1 MTDITITDTKEV
13 WVVYT
18 NSDLTEGRGHQYP
31 IHVCGSASTAARMAT
46 RKGVQGSDAN
56 VSKEIAVRFR
66 EPIIQPGLTRTEAE
80 ETRARYLRI
89 NPGARVT
96 IDSQP
101 DNPQLKTLIAHLPV
115 LPIRQVLAPGF
126 IGYRG
131 WRA

>member
-1 MTDITITDTKEV
+1 M
-13 WVVYT
+13 
-18 NSDLTEGRGHQYP
+18 
-31 IHVCGSASTAARMAT
+31 
-46 RKGVQGSDAN
+46 
-56 VSKEIAVRFR
+56 RFR
-66 EPIIQPGLTRTEAE
+66 EPIIQQGLTRTEAE

-115 LPIRQVLAPGF
+115 LPFRQVMEPGF

-131 WRA
+131 WRI

>member
-1 MTDITITDTKEV
+1 M
-13 WVVYT
+13 
-18 NSDLTEGRGHQYP
+18 
-31 IHVCGSASTAARMAT
+31 
-46 RKGVQGSDAN
+46 
-56 VSKEIAVRFR
+56 RFR
-66 EPIIQPGLTRTEAE
+66 EPIIQQGLTRTEAE

-115 LPIRQVLAPGF
+115 LPFRRVMEPGF

-131 WRA
+131 WRC

>member
-1 MTDITITDTKEV
+1 MR
-13 WVVYT
+13 Y
-18 NSDLTEGRGHQYP
+18 
-31 IHVCGSASTAARMAT
+31 
-46 RKGVQGSDAN
+46 
-56 VSKEIAVRFR
+56 R
-66 EPIIQPGLTRTEAE
+66 EPIIQPGLTKEEA
-80 ETRARYLRI
+80 TDARDRYLRI

-115 LPIRQVLAPGF
+115 LPLRQVLAPGF

>member
-1 MTDITITDTKEV
+1 M
-13 WVVYT
+13 
-18 NSDLTEGRGHQYP
+18 
-31 IHVCGSASTAARMAT
+31 
-46 RKGVQGSDAN
+46 
-56 VSKEIAVRFR
+56 RFR
-66 EPIIQPGLTRTEAE
+66 EPIIQQGLTLIEAE

-115 LPIRQVLAPGF
+115 QPLRLVLAKGF

-131 WRA
+131 WRC

>member
-1 MTDITITDTKEV
+1 M
-13 WVVYT
+13 
-18 NSDLTEGRGHQYP
+18 
-31 IHVCGSASTAARMAT
+31 
-46 RKGVQGSDAN
+46 
-56 VSKEIAVRFR
+56 RFR
-66 EPIIQPGLTRTEAE
+66 KPIIQPGLTRTEAE
-80 ETRARYLRI
+80 ETRARYIRI

-115 LPIRQVLAPGF
+115 LPLRQVLAPGF

>member
-1 MTDITITDTKEV
+1 M
-13 WVVYT
+13 
-18 NSDLTEGRGHQYP
+18 
-31 IHVCGSASTAARMAT
+31 
-46 RKGVQGSDAN
+46 
-56 VSKEIAVRFR
+56 RFR
-66 EPIIQPGLTRTEAE
+66 EPIIQTGLTLEEAVNVRE
-80 ETRARYLRI
+80 RYLLI

-115 LPIRQVLAPGF
+115 LPFRQVMDPGF

>member
-1 MTDITITDTKEV
+1 MR
-13 WVVYT
+13 Y
-18 NSDLTEGRGHQYP
+18 R
-31 IHVCGSASTAARMAT
+31 A
-46 RKGVQGSDAN
+46 
-56 VSKEIAVRFR
+56 
-66 EPIIQPGLTRTEAE
+66 PIIQQGLTRTEAE

-101 DNPQLKTLIAHLPV
+101 DNPRLKTLIAHLPV
-115 LPIRQVLAPGF
+115 LPFRQVMDPGF

>member
-1 MTDITITDTKEV
+1 M
-13 WVVYT
+13 
-18 NSDLTEGRGHQYP
+18 
-31 IHVCGSASTAARMAT
+31 
-46 RKGVQGSDAN
+46 
-56 VSKEIAVRFR
+56 RFR
-66 EPIIQPGLTRTEAE
+66 KPIIQPGLTKEEA
-80 ETRARYLRI
+80 TYARDRYLRI

>member
-1 MTDITITDTKEV
+1 M
-13 WVVYT
+13 
-18 NSDLTEGRGHQYP
+18 
-31 IHVCGSASTAARMAT
+31 
-46 RKGVQGSDAN
+46 
-56 VSKEIAVRFR
+56 R
-66 EPIIQPGLTRTEAE
+66 E
-80 ETRARYLRI
+80 RYLLI

-115 LPIRQVLAPGF
+115 LPLRQVLAPGF

>member
-1 MTDITITDTKEV
+1 M
-13 WVVYT
+13 
-18 NSDLTEGRGHQYP
+18 
-31 IHVCGSASTAARMAT
+31 
-46 RKGVQGSDAN
+46 
-56 VSKEIAVRFR
+56 RFR

-115 LPIRQVLAPGF
+115 RPFRQVMDPGC

>member
-1 MTDITITDTKEV
+1 M
-13 WVVYT
+13 
-18 NSDLTEGRGHQYP
+18 
-31 IHVCGSASTAARMAT
+31 
-46 RKGVQGSDAN
+46 
-56 VSKEIAVRFR
+56 RFR

-89 NPGARVT
+89 NPGALVT

-115 LPIRQVLAPGF
+115 LPFRRVRDPGF

-131 WRA
+131 WRC

>member
-1 MTDITITDTKEV
+1 M
-13 WVVYT
+13 
-18 NSDLTEGRGHQYP
+18 
-31 IHVCGSASTAARMAT
+31 
-46 RKGVQGSDAN
+46 
-56 VSKEIAVRFR
+56 RFR
-66 EPIIQPGLTRTEAE
+66 APIIQQGLTRTEAE

-115 LPIRQVLAPGF
+115 LPFGKVCEPGF
-126 IGYRG
+126 MGYRG

>member
-1 MTDITITDTKEV
+1 M
-13 WVVYT
+13 
-18 NSDLTEGRGHQYP
+18 
-31 IHVCGSASTAARMAT
+31 
-46 RKGVQGSDAN
+46 
-56 VSKEIAVRFR
+56 RFR
-66 EPIIQPGLTRTEAE
+66 APIIQPGLTQEEAADARE
-80 ETRARYLRI
+80 RYLKI

-115 LPIRQVLAPGF
+115 LPLRQVLAPGF